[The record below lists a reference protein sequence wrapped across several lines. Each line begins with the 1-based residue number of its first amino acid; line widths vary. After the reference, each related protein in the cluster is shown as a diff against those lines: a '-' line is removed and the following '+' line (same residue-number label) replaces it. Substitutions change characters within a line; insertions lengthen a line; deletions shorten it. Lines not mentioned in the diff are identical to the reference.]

1 MTHKSSFTALATAL
15 AVLPL
20 AGCGIFSS
28 SSTHDPHDYPDF
40 KQTNLARVVWRTN
53 VGDAAERNLAPAV
66 TDTAVYAAGSNRVV
80 RLDRQTGSI
89 VWRTTTDGDVTAGV
103 GTDGS
108 HVVVGTS
115 TGKVQVFDAEGK
127 LSWEAKLSS
136 DMEVPPLVGA
146 NRVIVKTSDTRIT
159 AFDPVSYTHLTLPT
173 T

>member
-1 MTHKSSFTALATAL
+1 MTHKSSFTALAAAL

-108 HVVVGTS
+108 HVAVGTS
-115 TGKVQVFDAEGK
+115 TG
-127 LSWEAKLSS
+127 
-136 DMEVPPLVGA
+136 
-146 NRVIVKTSDTRIT
+146 
-159 AFDPVSYTHLTLPT
+159 
-173 T
+173 

>member
-1 MTHKSSFTALATAL
+1 MTHKSSFTALAAAL

-53 VGDAAERNLAPAV
+53 VGDAAESNLAPAV

-108 HVVVGTS
+108 HVAVGTS

-146 NRVIVKTSDTRIT
+146 NRVIVKT
-159 AFDPVSYTHLTLPT
+159 
-173 T
+173 

>member
-1 MTHKSSFTALATAL
+1 MTHKSSFTALAAAL

-28 SSTHDPHDYPDF
+28 SSTHDSHDYPDF

-108 HVVVGTS
+108 HVAVGT
-115 TGKVQVFDAEGK
+115 
-127 LSWEAKLSS
+127 
-136 DMEVPPLVGA
+136 
-146 NRVIVKTSDTRIT
+146 
-159 AFDPVSYTHLTLPT
+159 
-173 T
+173 